1 MESLQ
6 IYILGCSGWS
16 CTLQLAIWIK
26 TGEIQAYC
34 CALTASLLRG
44 SALARYHISCQRSPT
59 AIPRTWAEIR
69 AALEKQFGVIQETRN
84 ARDKLRTLV

>member
-1 MESLQ
+1 M
-6 IYILGCSGWS
+6 
-16 CTLQLAIWIK
+16 
-26 TGEIQAYC
+26 GEIWPTVV
-34 CALTASLLRG
+34 LTASLLRG
-44 SALARYHISCQRSPT
+44 SALAWYCISCQRLPT